1 MPIYK
6 TTKGVVMS
14 SDFNSKLFGL
24 GQSILNNDYQKHLDK
39 KVEDIL
45 GDKESIGIE
54 ALKKKSIFKKVFE
67 TFDNNK
73 LQAIFNLDG
82 DAKNVSEKEL
92 KILLTALDANLE
104 NVEGKERFVLDGKE
118 GYSKNVGVNQVTN
131 DELET
136 IYKYTQTRA
145 EKKAEIMRKEK
156 EEQERTLQNQK
167 ENDYVKKTLA
177 KIEKYKLYNSDGK
190 VNGASVAKF
199 FKEALENIK
208 CDNQESDERFED
220 FLEKAFQGKPRLISR
235 MRDGGSELIEF
246 DNTRVFVNLVPG
258 SAEYGNVTVT
268 TYKPRSEE
276 EYMPDGKLIK
286 K

>member
-1 MPIYK
+1 MSIYR
-6 TTKGVVMS
+6 TMKGVIMS
-14 SDFNSKLFGL
+14 SNFNSKLFGL
-24 GQSILNNDYQKHLDK
+24 GQSILNSDYQKHLDK

-45 GDKESIGIE
+45 GDNESISVE
-54 ALKKKSIFKKVFE
+54 ALKNKSIFKNAFK

-82 DAKNVSEKEL
+82 DADNVSEKEL
-92 KILLTALDANLE
+92 KILLTVLDANLE
-104 NVEGKERFVLDGKE
+104 NIDGRERFVLDGKE
-118 GYSKNVGVNQVTN
+118 GYSESAGVNQATN
-131 DELET
+131 NELKT
-136 IYKYTQTRA
+136 IYKYTKTRA

-156 EEQERTLQNQK
+156 EEKERAIQNQK
-167 ENDYVKKTLA
+167 ENDYVEKTLA
-177 KIEKYKLYNSDGK
+177 KIEKYELYNSDGK

-208 CDNQESDERFED
+208 RNNSESDDRFED
-220 FLEKAFQGKPRLISR
+220 FLEKAFQGKTRLIDR
-235 MRDGGSELIEF
+235 MRDGGSQHIEF

-268 TYKPRSEE
+268 TFKPRSEE
-276 EYMPDGKLIK
+276 KYTPDGKLIK